1 MSISVVWFKRDLRL
15 NDHEPLCQA
24 IAAGRPVLLMY
35 CFEDALINDCRY
47 STRHWR
53 FILQSLQDMDR
64 LLAPHRTKIHVF
76 RGDVPEVLLSVHRA
90 FGIAELFSHQETG
103 ISLTYDRDRQ
113 IASLTRDHGI
123 DWRESPSNGV
133 ERGRRNRR
141 GWNRRWRDIM
151 ASQLANPQLAALRPV
166 AKEGQLPG
174 ELSQAEL
181 PEAWQQHDRAFQ
193 RGGPSAAQ
201 TYLDSFFEQRG
212 RRYHTSIS
220 SPQES
225 REHCSRLSP
234 YLAWGNLSV
243 RQVYHALEANR
254 HRFGWERPMEAFESR
269 LHWHCH
275 FIQKFE
281 MECRMEFEDINRGYG
296 KMDRLRDESLQ
307 SAWREGRTGYPLI
320 DASMRC
326 LAATGY
332 VNFRSRAMLVSFFC
346 HHLWQHWRDAAD
358 HLARLFL
365 DFDPGIHYPQLQMQ
379 AGVTG
384 TNTIRIYNPVKQAT
398 EHDPQGHFIRRWVP
412 ELADAPG
419 HLLHAPWT
427 ANPMELMLD
436 IPDYPRPV
444 IDCGET
450 YRLARD
456 RLWAKREE
464 PLVRSEG
471 ERILDRHVE
480 RRSR

>member
-1 MSISVVWFKRDLRL
+1 M
-15 NDHEPLCQA
+15 
-24 IAAGRPVLLMY
+24 AAKHQDA
-35 CFEDALINDCRY
+35 CALI
-47 STRHWR
+47 
-53 FILQSLQDMDR
+53 
-64 LLAPHRTKIHVF
+64 
-76 RGDVPEVLLSVHRA
+76 
-90 FGIAELFSHQETG
+90 
-103 ISLTYDRDRQ
+103 
-113 IASLTRDHGI
+113 
-123 DWRESPSNGV
+123 
-133 ERGRRNRR
+133 
-141 GWNRRWRDIM
+141 
-151 ASQLANPQLAALRPV
+151 
-166 AKEGQLPG
+166 
-174 ELSQAEL
+174 
-181 PEAWQQHDRAFQ
+181 
-193 RGGPSAAQ
+193 
-201 TYLDSFFEQRG
+201 
-212 RRYHTSIS
+212 
-220 SPQES
+220 
-225 REHCSRLSP
+225 
-234 YLAWGNLSV
+234 
-243 RQVYHALEANR
+243 
-254 HRFGWERPMEAFESR
+254 
-269 LHWHCH
+269 
-275 FIQKFE
+275 
-281 MECRMEFEDINRGYG
+281 
-296 KMDRLRDESLQ
+296 
-307 SAWREGRTGYPLI
+307 
-320 DASMRC
+320 
-326 LAATGY
+326 
-332 VNFRSRAMLVSFFC
+332 
-346 HHLWQHWRDAAD
+346 WQHWRDAAD